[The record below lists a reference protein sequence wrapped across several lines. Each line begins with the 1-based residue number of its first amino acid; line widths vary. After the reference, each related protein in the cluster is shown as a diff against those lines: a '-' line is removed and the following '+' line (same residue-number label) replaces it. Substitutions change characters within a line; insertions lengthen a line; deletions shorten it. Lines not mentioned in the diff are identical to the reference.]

1 MGPDQAVE
9 LLTRL
14 LWSSAVVAGP
24 ILLVALGVG
33 LLVSVFQVATQLQ
46 EMTLGYIPKLA
57 AAGLAIAALGPWM
70 VDRITNFALQ
80 MFALIPAIA
89 QA

>member
-24 ILLVALGVG
+24 VLLVALGVG

>member
-1 MGPDQAVE
+1 MGADQAVE

-14 LWSSAVVAGP
+14 LWSAALISGP
-24 ILLVALGVG
+24 VLAIALGVG

-57 AAGLAIAALGPWM
+57 AAGLALAALGPWM
-70 VDRITNFALQ
+70 VHKATAFAVQ
-80 MFALIPAIA
+80 MFSLIPAMG
-89 QA
+89 QG